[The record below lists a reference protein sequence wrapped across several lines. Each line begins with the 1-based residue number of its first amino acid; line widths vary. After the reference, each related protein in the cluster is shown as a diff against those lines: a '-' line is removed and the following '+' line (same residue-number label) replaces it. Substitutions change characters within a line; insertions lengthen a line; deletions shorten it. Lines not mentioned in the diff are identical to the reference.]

1 MAMVWNI
8 IGILLCGGLGGFA
21 AWAFVTGMGWDGVLG
36 AIVAAIVGMGL
47 AVALWAGLTTF
58 LRALGWIR

>member
-21 AWAFVTGMGWDGVLG
+21 AWALVTGMGLEGVFG
-36 AIVAAIVGMGL
+36 AVAAAIIGMGL
-47 AVALWAGLTTF
+47 AVALWAGLTAF
-58 LRALGWIR
+58 LRSLGWIR